1 VPACDQATIAALDG
15 DFQTA
20 GALLTRAQMQ
30 WDEQGVVAD
39 PDDAAEIADL
49 RRRLIEAGV
58 KPRP

>member
-1 VPACDQATIAALDG
+1 
-15 DFQTA
+15 
-20 GALLTRAQMQ
+20 MQ